1 MDHPDFD
8 ACSFMATVNSE
19 MFARLLFSRI
29 ALKDIFETVK
39 KSRLVHHFPI
49 SVNDRAISSFRE
61 GLIFTKLRENKTL
74 AKKSEFTVIP
84 LV

>member
-1 MDHPDFD
+1 MTPRYIQWIILKFD
-8 ACSFMATVNSE
+8 ACSLMATINSE

-61 GLIFTKLRENKTL
+61 GLIFTKLRKCEVSRK
-74 AKKSEFTVIP
+74 
-84 LV
+84 